1 MGGGGWSPPE
11 RSDLDKLE
19 QLAREKLKGESSPDR
34 RNVFISFDY
43 DDVQEVNLLRGQ
55 AKNENSDLVFNDW
68 SLKEPFN
75 SKKAEYIKKGISQKI
90 ESSSVTVVYISNNTA
105 NSRWV
110 NWEINQSLKMG
121 KGVVVVYKGNTPPA
135 RMPKAISDNRDKVTL
150 QKWEQ
155 KGITKAIEDAA
166 KNR

>member
-11 RSDLDKLE
+11 RKDLKKLE

-43 DDVQEVNLLRGQ
+43 EDVQEVNLLRGQ

-75 SKKAEYIKKGISQKI
+75 SKRAEYIKKGINQKI
-90 ESSSVTVVYISNNTA
+90 ENSSVTVVYISNNTA

-110 NWEINQSLKMG
+110 NWEVNQSLKMG
-121 KGVVVVYKGNTPPA
+121 KGVVAVYKGDTTPA
-135 RMPKAISDNRDKVTL
+135 RMPKAISSNLDKVTL
-150 QKWEQ
+150 QKWTH
-155 KGITKAIEDAA
+155 KGIAKAIEDAA
-166 KNR
+166 KKR

>member
-11 RSDLDKLE
+11 RKDLKKLE
-19 QLAREKLKGESSPDR
+19 QLAREKLRGESSPDR

-43 DDVQEVNLLRGQ
+43 EDVQDVNLLRGQ

-75 SKKAEYIKKGISQKI
+75 SKRAEYIKKGISQKI
-90 ESSSVTVVYISNNTA
+90 ENSSVTVVYISNNTA

-110 NWEINQSLKMG
+110 NWEVNQSLKLG
-121 KGVVVVYKGNTPPA
+121 KGVVAVYRGDSPPA
-135 RMPKAISDNRDKVTL
+135 RMPKAISGNLDKVTL
-150 QKWEQ
+150 QKWEH
-155 KGITKAIEDAA
+155 KGLAKAIEDAA
-166 KNR
+166 KKP